1 MRTPAV
7 ILYGRNP
14 VREALRGRRAVRR
27 VWATEAAAREWW
39 LKPTREHTVAGAGE
53 IEALCGSPDHQGVCA
68 EAERYPYADPDAL
81 LEPDDALV
89 VCLDEVTD
97 PHNLGAVARVA
108 ESAGASGLVIPQR
121 RSAEVTPAACKASA
135 GALEHLPV
143 AMVRN
148 LADWLGEAKD
158 AKAWV
163 YGAAAEGETVPYD
176 RPDYSGTRGAGAGL
190 GGPRPAPAGGGGLRP
205 AGLAAPARARGVA
218 QRLHRR
224 GGPAVRDLA
233 AAQIRGLT
241 GIHNL
246 VHTRAIIK
254 LESSLT
260 VRLQVS
266 AAPGEVARH

>member
-1 MRTPAV
+1 M

-14 VREALRGRRAVRR
+14 VREALRGRRRVGQ

-39 LKPTREHTVAGAGE
+39 LKDIEHTVAGAGE

-68 EAERYPYADPDAL
+68 EAERYPYADPDDL
-81 LEPDDALV
+81 LGPEDALV

-108 ESAGASGLVIPQR
+108 ESAGAAGLVIPQR

-148 LADWLGEAKD
+148 LADWLVEAKD

-163 YGAAAEGETVPYD
+163 YGAAAEGDTVPYD
-176 RPDYSGTRGAGAGL
+176 RPDYSGRVVLVL
-190 GGPRPAPAGGGGLRP
+190 GSEGRGLRP
-205 AGLAAPARARGVA
+205 R
-218 QRLHRR
+218 
-224 GGPAVRDLA
+224 
-233 AAQIRGLT
+233 
-241 GIHNL
+241 
-246 VHTRAIIK
+246 
-254 LESSLT
+254 
-260 VRLQVS
+260 VS
-266 AAPGEVARH
+266 AACDQLVSLPQRGRVGSLNVSTAAAALLYGILQLRKSGVDRDP